1 MVENNNNLFDLQRIR
16 KIINWYIFQEYG
28 KSATEIAA
36 KLGYTKSSLS
46 QILNEQVPIS
56 QKFVD
61 KLCSIDKNINKD
73 WISGKGKMLLND
85 VGQNTFSISEFKQ
98 RGYAPYYSELKVSAG
113 QYDLAVIEKNEEPES
128 WIKFPGIIAEA
139 WFPIIG
145 CSMEPKI
152 YAGDTLGVVKIEH
165 WEKVDPDKIYLVIT
179 IYDRMIKQLVVDE
192 NSNEYLWA
200 VSLNHPRI
208 KVLYSEII
216 TIYRVVWAG
225 RLV

>member
-1 MVENNNNLFDLQRIR
+1 MDKKLILSEIKLHYKFKSEVEFAQFLDIRPQTLSSWYARNTFDIELLYA
-16 KIINWYIFQEYG
+16 KCVDIN
-28 KSATEIAA
+28 
-36 KLGYTKSSLS
+36 
-46 QILNEQVPIS
+46 P
-56 QKFVD
+56 
-61 KLCSIDKNINKD
+61 D
-73 WISGKGKMLLND
+73 WLLTGRGKMLRSESK
-85 VGQNTFSISEFKQ
+85 QAIYSISEFKQ
-98 RGYAPYYSELKVSAG
+98 HGYAPYYSELKVSAG
-113 QYDLAVIEKNEEPES
+113 QYDLTVIEKNEEPES

>member
-1 MVENNNNLFDLQRIR
+1 
-16 KIINWYIFQEYG
+16 
-28 KSATEIAA
+28 
-36 KLGYTKSSLS
+36 
-46 QILNEQVPIS
+46 
-56 QKFVD
+56 
-61 KLCSIDKNINKD
+61 
-73 WISGKGKMLLND
+73 
-85 VGQNTFSISEFKQ
+85 
-98 RGYAPYYSELKVSAG
+98 LKVSAG